1 MKRKSRNIFMLP
13 REIRIRL
20 VIAFSLMAVIPLLA
34 TIYFVTIYLSDIQIP
49 VYFIK
54 LTLLTSM
61 ILICAGFVIMRSCI
75 WSIIDIAHTTDQ
87 LIVDPMRKK
96 SANDDFLRF
105 EHFLLYMEDQIYAAK
120 RILRTKR
127 KINSHVRAFKL
138 PTLIPSSLVKNRLIS
153 LTKKAEINCSQLGI
167 FAWKSSNVSKDE
179 SNDETFIPLWL
190 INFLKDITIT
200 PDAIGRL
207 SPGYWIGWSENKSV
221 KEMDEYLKSVRENI
235 SSNNLNNIT
244 TVAFS
249 HPSAHSD
256 LSFLRNSIEILE
268 ID

>member
-20 VIAFSLMAVIPLLA
+20 VIAFSLMAVIPFLA
-34 TIYFVTIYLSDIQIP
+34 TIYFITIYLSNIQIP
-49 VYFIK
+49 VQFIK
-54 LTLLTSM
+54 LTLLASI
-61 ILICAGFVIMRSCI
+61 ILICSGFMIMRSCI
-75 WSIIDIAHTTDQ
+75 WSVIDIAHTTDQ
-87 LIVDPMRKK
+87 LIVNPMRKK
-96 SANDDFLRF
+96 SANDKFLRY

-120 RILRTKR
+120 RILRDKR
-127 KINSHVRAFKL
+127 KIDSPIHTFKL
-138 PTLIPSSLVKNRLIS
+138 PTLIPPSLVKNRLIS

-167 FAWKSSNVSKDE
+167 FAWKSSNVSNDE
-179 SNDETFIPLWL
+179 SNDETFIPPWL
-190 INFLKDITIT
+190 INFLKGITIT

-235 SSNNLNNIT
+235 SSNNLHNIT
-244 TVAFS
+244 AVAFS